1 MSTLQKARIY
11 DPDDAENGFYV
22 QFNPNAL
29 SYSVGTNRSTS
40 VEKTGQNTLA
50 SNQPKQGDPTGVTG
64 LATLSVTLFFHT
76 YRNEATYT
84 DVRQD
89 VHRIRAFLRRSNDG
103 NGVISRKIAFSWGTM
118 TVEGTLES
126 ISVSYQMFAADGTP
140 VQAEVSISIQ
150 GEDPDVKADGINR
163 AAKIE
168 IQKNAVAAWREQKKV
183 PELLAWLFAEP

>member
-11 DPDDAENGFYV
+11 DPDDTENGFYV

-29 SYSVGTNRSTS
+29 RYSAGTNRSTS
-40 VEKTGQNTLA
+40 SEETGQNTSA
-50 SNQPKQGDPTGVTG
+50 ATAPKQGDPTGVTG

-103 NGVISRKIAFSWGTM
+103 NGVISGRIAFSWGTM
-118 TVEGTLES
+118 TIVGTLES

-140 VQAEVSISIQ
+140 VQAEVSITIQ
-150 GEDPDVKADGINR
+150 GEDPDIKATEINHAAEVKI
-163 AAKIE
+163 K
-168 IQKNAVAAWREQKKV
+168 KNAVSGWRDQKKV
-183 PELLAWLFAEP
+183 PEKLAWLFGEP